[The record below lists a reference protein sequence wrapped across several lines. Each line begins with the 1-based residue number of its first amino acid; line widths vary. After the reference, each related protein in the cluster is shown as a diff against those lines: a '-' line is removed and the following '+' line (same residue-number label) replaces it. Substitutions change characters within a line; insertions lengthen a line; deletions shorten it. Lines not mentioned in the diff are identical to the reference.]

1 LRQKEN
7 GSCAARVRE
16 RADDDVLAFLEKWI
30 EDNAVATPA
39 RMRAERAENLA
50 EQCRKEAEEAGF
62 SEEALDEAVGELAEG
77 GDLSSYI
84 EEALEKAEEDDGD
97 YGDDEEE
104 DA

>member
-1 LRQKEN
+1 
-7 GSCAARVRE
+7 
-16 RADDDVLAFLEKWI
+16 
-30 EDNAVATPA
+30 
-39 RMRAERAENLA
+39 MRAERAESLA

-62 SEEALDEAVGELAEG
+62 SEEDLEEAVGELAEG

-84 EEALEKAEEDDGD
+84 EEALEKAEEDDSD